1 MIFLKEKNKM
11 KNLLLVLALSLTFS
25 VSAHEGHNNSP
36 GSFKSLH
43 GGTVQN
49 GKELN
54 LEVIINGKELTVFPT
69 SHEGKDVPAKEVKLT
84 AQAKPKKGKA
94 YEVKFIPSNNGHSAT
109 VDLQGANRLPIEI
122 SVTSKGKTDKF
133 TVQVEE

>member
-1 MIFLKEKNKM
+1 MNKIGITIF
-11 KNLLLVLALSLTFS
+11 VSLMS
-25 VSAHEGHNNSP
+25 LILMAHEGHNKTP

-54 LEVIINGKELTVFPT
+54 LEVIINAKELTVFPT
-69 SHEGKDVPAKEVKLT
+69 SHESKDVPEKDIKISAT
-84 AQAKPKKGKA
+84 AKPKKGKA
-94 YEVKFIPSNNGHSAT
+94 YPVSLVNIKGGYSAT
-109 VDLQGANRLPIEI
+109 IDLQGSNRLPVEI
-122 SVTSKGKTDKF
+122 TVISHGKTDHF